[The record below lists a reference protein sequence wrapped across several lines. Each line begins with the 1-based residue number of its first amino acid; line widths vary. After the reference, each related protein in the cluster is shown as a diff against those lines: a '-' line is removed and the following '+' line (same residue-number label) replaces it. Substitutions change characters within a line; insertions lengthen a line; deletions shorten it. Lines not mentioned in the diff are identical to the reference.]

1 MATNLASTFR
11 GALPE
16 LRSPLP
22 LASIRHSSRRDQHAK
37 AANNRKTDFVSPSL
51 ARARRCT
58 GFPFT
63 LGLAHP
69 QYLGSVMTAYGLVLA
84 TCTDAHAAAGY
95 GGLAHAQ
102 ALLYVYMSYVEH
114 NL

>member
-1 MATNLASTFR
+1 M
-11 GALPE
+11 
-16 LRSPLP
+16 
-22 LASIRHSSRRDQHAK
+22 
-37 AANNRKTDFVSPSL
+37 